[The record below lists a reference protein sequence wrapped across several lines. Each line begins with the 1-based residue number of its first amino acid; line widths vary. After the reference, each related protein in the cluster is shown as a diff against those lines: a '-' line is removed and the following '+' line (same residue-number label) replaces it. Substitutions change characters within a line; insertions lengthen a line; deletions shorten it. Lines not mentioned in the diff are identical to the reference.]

1 MLAFLVRRLGQS
13 VFVLIGITLFVSF
26 TIRLSGDPAVA
37 MFQGASAPTQEQLA
51 SIREA
56 LGTDRPFLEQY
67 AEFVAGVARGD
78 LGTSFRTGG
87 SVTAAVM
94 QRFPTTVALA
104 LSSLAISLLL
114 AVPLGVLAARRRG
127 STADLVVRIVSLLGL
142 SFPNFWLGIMLI
154 LIFGVHL
161 RWLPPS
167 GYEGPVS
174 LILPSLTLGLIL
186 ASTTTRL
193 VRSSLLDV
201 LNEQYVVTARAKG
214 IRENAVVYLHALRT
228 ALIPLVTF
236 VGLQIG
242 GLIGGVVII
251 EKVFAWPGLGSLAL
265 NAIAVRDY
273 PMLQGTIVVLAI
285 FIAAV
290 NLLVDMSYALL
301 DPRVRVG

>member
-13 VFVLIGITLFVSF
+13 IFVLIGITLFVSF

-37 MFQGASAPTQEQLA
+37 MFQGASAPTAEQLA
-51 SIREA
+51 EIRRQ
-56 LGTDRPFLEQY
+56 LGTDRPFPQQY
-67 AEFVAGVARGD
+67 LEFVAGVVRGD

-87 SVTAAVM
+87 PVSDAVS
-94 QRFPTTVALA
+94 QRFPATVGLALA
-104 LSSLAISLLL
+104 SLAISLVL

-127 STADLVVRIVSLLGL
+127 GPIDLAIRVVSLLGL

-154 LIFGVHL
+154 LIFGVQL

-167 GYEGPVS
+167 GFEGPVS

-193 VRSSLLDV
+193 VRSALLDV
-201 LNEQYVVTARAKG
+201 LGEQYVVTARAKG
-214 IRENAVVYLHALRT
+214 VRDVAVVYLHGLRT
-228 ALIPLVTF
+228 ALIPVVTF
-236 VGLQIG
+236 IGLQIG
-242 GLIGGVVII
+242 GLIGGVVIV

-265 NAIAVRDY
+265 NAISFRDY
-273 PMLQGTIVVLAI
+273 PMLQGTIVVLAV
-285 FIAAV
+285 FIAAI

-301 DPRVRVG
+301 DPRIRVG

>member
-1 MLAFLVRRLGQS
+1 MLAFLIRRLGQS

-37 MFQGASAPTQEQLA
+37 LFQGASAPTPEQLA
-51 SIREA
+51 SIRQA
-56 LGTDRPFLEQY
+56 LGTDRPFLQQY
-67 AEFVAGVARGD
+67 VEFVAGVARGD

-87 SVTAAVM
+87 PVADAVM
-94 QRFPTTVALA
+94 RRFPTTVALA

-127 STADLVVRIVSLLGL
+127 GVADLIVRVVSLLGL

-154 LIFGVHL
+154 LIFGVRL

-214 IRENAVVYLHALRT
+214 IHENAVVYLHALRT

-273 PMLQGTIVVLAI
+273 PMLQGTIVVLAV
-285 FIAAV
+285 FIAAI

>member
-1 MLAFLVRRLGQS
+1 VLAFLLRRLLQS
-13 VFVLIGITLFVSF
+13 IFVLVGITLFVSF

-37 MFQGASAPTQEQLA
+37 MFQGASAPTQTQLA
-51 SIREA
+51 TIRER

-67 AEFVAGVARGD
+67 LAFVTGVVRGD

-87 SVTAAVM
+87 SVSQAVAA
-94 QRFPTTVALA
+94 RFPATVGLA
-104 LSSLAISLLL
+104 LGSLAISLIV
-114 AVPLGVLAARRRG
+114 AVPLGVAAARRRG
-127 STADLVVRIVSLLGL
+127 GVIDFGVRVITLIGL

-174 LILPSLTLGLIL
+174 LVLPSLTLGLIL

-193 VRSSLLDV
+193 VRSALLDV
-201 LNEQYVVTARAKG
+201 LGEQFVVTARAKG
-214 IRENAVVYLHALRT
+214 IREGTVVYRHALRT
-228 ALIPLVTF
+228 ALIPIVTF

-251 EKVFAWPGLGSLAL
+251 EQVFAWPGLGSLAL
-265 NAIAVRDY
+265 NAISFRDY
-273 PMLQGTIVVLAI
+273 PMLQGTITVLAV
-285 FIAAV
+285 FIAAI
-290 NLLVDMSYALL
+290 NLLVDTSYALL
-301 DPRVRVG
+301 DPRIRYA

>member
-1 MLAFLVRRLGQS
+1 VLAFLLRRLLQS
-13 VFVLIGITLFVSF
+13 VFVLVGITLFVSF

-37 MFQGASAPTQEQLA
+37 MFQGASAPTQAQLA
-51 SIREA
+51 TIRER

-67 AEFVAGVARGD
+67 LAFVTGVVRGD

-87 SVTAAVM
+87 SVSQAVAA
-94 QRFPTTVALA
+94 RFPATVGLA
-104 LSSLAISLLL
+104 LGSLAISLVV
-114 AVPLGVLAARRRG
+114 AVPLGVAAARRRG
-127 STADLVVRIVSLLGL
+127 GVIDFGVRVVTLIGL

-174 LILPSLTLGLIL
+174 LVLPSLTLGLIL

-193 VRSSLLDV
+193 VRSALLDV
-201 LNEQYVVTARAKG
+201 LGEQFVVTARAKG
-214 IRENAVVYLHALRT
+214 IREGTVVYRHALRT
-228 ALIPLVTF
+228 ALIPIVTF

-251 EKVFAWPGLGSLAL
+251 EQVFAWPGLGSLAL
-265 NAIAVRDY
+265 NAISFRDY
-273 PMLQGTIVVLAI
+273 PMLQGTITVLAV
-285 FIAAV
+285 FIAAI
-290 NLLVDMSYALL
+290 NLLVDTSYALL
-301 DPRVRVG
+301 DPRIRYA

>member
-1 MLAFLVRRLGQS
+1 VLAFFVRRLGQS

-37 MFQGASAPTQEQLA
+37 MFQGAGAPNAEQLA
-51 SIREA
+51 EIRA
-56 LGTDRPFLEQY
+56 RLGTDRPFLEQY
-67 AEFVAGVARGD
+67 LEFVAGVVRGD
-78 LGTSFRTGG
+78 LGTSFRSGG
-87 SVTAAVM
+87 PVAEAVA
-94 QRFPTTVALA
+94 QRFPATIGLAVA
-104 LSSLAISLLL
+104 SLAISLAL

-127 STADLVVRIVSLLGL
+127 GPVDLAIRVVSLLGL

-154 LIFGVHL
+154 LIFGVRL

-167 GYEGPVS
+167 GFEGPASFV
-174 LILPSLTLGLIL
+174 LPSLTLGLIL

-193 VRSSLLDV
+193 VRSALLDV
-201 LNEQYVVTARAKG
+201 LSEQYVVTARAKG
-214 IRENAVVYLHALRT
+214 VREAVVVYAHALRT
-228 ALIPLVTF
+228 ALIPVVTF

-265 NAIAVRDY
+265 NAISFRDY
-273 PMLQGTIVVLAI
+273 PMLQGTIVVLAL

-290 NLLVDMSYALL
+290 NLLVDLSYALL
-301 DPRVRVG
+301 DPRIRVG